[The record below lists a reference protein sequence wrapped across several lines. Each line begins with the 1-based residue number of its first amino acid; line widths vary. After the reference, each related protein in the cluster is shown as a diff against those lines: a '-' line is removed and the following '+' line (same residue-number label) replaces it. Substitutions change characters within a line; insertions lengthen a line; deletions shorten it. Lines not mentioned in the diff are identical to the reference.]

1 MASEPAHA
9 PLRLLV
15 LDLDGVM
22 YRGTQPVEG
31 AHELVARLHDAK
43 IAVRYATNNSMS
55 TRAEFATRLMAM
67 GIIAAPGEIVTS
79 VSATIEHLRRHLPQ
93 VWSVMTVG
101 ASGMVE
107 ELRGAGFEVHPAAEV
122 AGAGSV
128 PRVDAVL
135 VGVDFDFDERRLAA
149 AAAAIRAGA
158 QFVATNADARYPTPD
173 GFRPGAGAMVDA
185 VQAATGVSPLVIG
198 KPEPAMFE
206 SILEETGTTAG
217 EAIVVED
224 SLDSDILGARRAGIE
239 SIVVLTGVTSAS
251 GAAEAPSDRVPDHV
265 AEGPADVWAIV
276 EGRIRR

>member
-1 MASEPAHA
+1 M
-9 PLRLLV
+9 
-15 LDLDGVM
+15 
-22 YRGTQPVEG
+22 
-31 AHELVARLHDAK
+31 
-43 IAVRYATNNSMS
+43 RYATNNSMS
-55 TRAEFATRLMAM
+55 TRAEFATRLTAM
-67 GIIAAPGEIVTS
+67 GIIATPGEIVTS

-107 ELRGAGFEVHPAAEV
+107 ELRGAGFEVHPAAEA

-206 SILEETGTTAG
+206 SILEETGATAG
-217 EAIVVED
+217 EAIVVGD

-251 GAAEAPSDRVPDHV
+251 GAAEAPPDRVPDHV